1 MDPARRPARRQRPTP
16 GLRTLVAT
24 FACGLGQLSLPTA
37 ASCVSVQNADF
48 STGTLLT
55 PPTLE
60 FQRVNLGAQ
69 LPGWAVAGLVV
80 VIRNGSSAY
89 GSVPSVAGEYYVGL
103 KMYGAPAVPSISQS
117 LTGLRVGTEYT
128 VSLFAAGRAS
138 PYWSPCRTTC
148 RQYFEVDVLASPG
161 GATRI
166 SPAQVVAPWGV
177 FSRFAFNFTATA
189 PTMTLRIK
197 SASPSGGDITVMI
210 DLVAVCEATRQP
222 TCAPTAAPSTMGP
235 TVSLRPTTA
244 TIAPTVRPTTA
255 PTVRPVTA
263 PTGRPATAPTG
274 RPTTAPT
281 DAPTPVPAP
290 VSTSESSGG
299 GGSSTLGIAVGV
311 TVAVLFVVAVAVAI
325 HCLVCYRRRSKATS
339 NANHPTKNTAFV
351 PEFSIERE
359 STSYEAAVAHNP
371 DCIASDS
378 GDVAV
383 STTREDTYEMPVLV
397 AHNRDYSDIGP
408 PHAPAS
414 IHSTDPA
421 TSAAGSGRKQLL
433 DSDGYVASTTP
444 HTPASIYSA
453 VPPTNAAG
461 GGRKQLLDSDRYV
474 ASTTRGTTA

>member
-103 KMYGAPAVPSISQS
+103 KMYGAPAVPSISQP

-138 PYWSPCRTTC
+138 PYWRPCGTTC

-210 DLVAVCEATRQP
+210 DLVTVCEATRQP

-255 PTVRPVTA
+255 PTVRPATA
-263 PTGRPATAPTG
+263 PTGRPATAPTV

-281 DAPTPVPAP
+281 DAPTPVPAGTAVPAP
-290 VSTSESSGG
+290 VGTSESSGG

-339 NANHPTKNTAFV
+339 NANHTPHPTMNAAFP
-351 PEFSIERE
+351 PEFANERE
-359 STSYEAAVAHNP
+359 SASCEAAVTHNP
-371 DCIASDS
+371 YYIASESDS
-378 GDVAV
+378 GDFAV
-383 STTREDTYEMPVLV
+383 STARQSTYEMPV
-397 AHNRDYSDIGP
+397 AHNPNYRATRP
-408 PHAPAS
+408 PHRPHAPAS
-414 IHSTDPA
+414 IYSSFPP
-421 TSAAGSGRKQLL
+421 TSA
-433 DSDGYVASTTP
+433 T
-444 HTPASIYSA
+444 
-453 VPPTNAAG
+453 G
-461 GGRKQLLDSDRYV
+461 GGRKQLLDGDRYV